1 MAVLKKIVLIV
12 GILVAL
18 FFAIGYILPSEF
30 RVERSITIDAPADKI
45 YAQVADL
52 EKWQD
57 WGVWFKRD
65 PAMKVHYDGPRAE
78 VGMRSEWI
86 SQQEGSG
93 VMEIIAAEPHRRLVY
108 SLYFPEFEMGST
120 GEFILTDEDGK
131 TRVQWVDYGDVG
143 ANPVNHYFALMMDSM
158 VGPDF
163 ELGLA
168 NLKTLVE
175 NSREQ

>member
-1 MAVLKKIVLIV
+1 MGIIKKIALGLVLLIV
-12 GILVAL
+12 L
-18 FFAIGYILPSEF
+18 FFAVGFMLPSEF
-30 RVERSITIDAPADKI
+30 RVERSITIDAPAEKI
-45 YAQVADL
+45 YPQVADL
-52 EKWQD
+52 QKWQD

-65 PAMKVHYDGPRAE
+65 PAMQVHYDGPTAE

-86 SQQEGSG
+86 SAQEGSG
-93 VMEIIAAEPHRRLVY
+93 VMEIIAADPDKRLVY

-120 GEFILTDEDGK
+120 GEIILTDEEGK

-143 ANPVNHYFALMMDSM
+143 SNPINHYFAVMMDSM

-163 ELGLA
+163 EMGLA

-175 NSREQ
+175 NSR